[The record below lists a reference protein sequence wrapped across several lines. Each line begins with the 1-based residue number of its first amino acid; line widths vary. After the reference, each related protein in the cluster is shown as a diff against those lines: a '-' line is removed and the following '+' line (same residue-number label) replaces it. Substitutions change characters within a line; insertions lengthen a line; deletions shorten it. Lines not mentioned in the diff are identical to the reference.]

1 MDYWRDESWQEKMRV
16 GFDFGRMTAGAVG
29 EADGVS
35 QSELDGLKDK
45 TGKIHAELTEK
56 RRSGKLPF
64 FDLPYQDTEP
74 IKDLAEELAGDYGE
88 FVLLGIGGSAL
99 GPIALH
105 NALNHPHY
113 NLLSWK
119 ARGGRPRMFF
129 EDNVDPD
136 RFLATMGMVEL
147 KDTVFDVVTKSGGT
161 AETMACFMVARGAV
175 IDALGE
181 AAVREHFV
189 AVTDPDKGNL
199 RKIVNDEGLRALEV
213 PPGVGGRFSVFT
225 PVGLLP
231 AAVSGIDIDELLAG
245 AAYMDRRTSEGELTK
260 NPAYLAAAMQYI
272 ADTRKGKRI
281 AVMMPYSSSL
291 LSVADWFRQI
301 WAESIGKRLDLSGNV
316 VHTGQTPVKALGA
329 TDQHSQVQLYA
340 EGPNDKT
347 FTFIRV
353 ERFAQDG
360 PIPRMYPDIDAVSYL
375 GGASL
380 AGLMNA
386 EQEATETALIKAKR
400 PCARITVPEI
410 NAFTLGQL
418 LYMFEVMTAFSG
430 GLYGINPFDQPGVEE
445 GKQLTYAMM
454 GRKGYEDK
462 KKELEEASKGG
473 EGFAL

>member
-1 MDYWRDESWQEKMRV
+1 MSNWRDTGWQDSMRV
-16 GFDFGRMTAGAVG
+16 VFDFNHMMAGFVG
-29 EADGVS
+29 EDNGVTTAEVES
-35 QSELDGLKDK
+35 LKDRAA
-45 TGKIHAELTEK
+45 KIHADLTGK

-64 FDLPYQDTEP
+64 LDLPYQDTEP
-74 IKDLAEELAGDYGE
+74 IKDLAEELAGDFGE

-113 NLLSWK
+113 NILSWK

-136 RFLATMGMVEL
+136 RFAATMGMLDL

-161 AETMACFMVARGAV
+161 AETMAAFMTARGAV
-175 IDALGE
+175 IDALGGD
-181 AAVREHFV
+181 AVREHFV

-199 RKIVNDEGLRALEV
+199 RRIVNDEGLRALEV

-245 AAYMDRRTSEGELTK
+245 AAYMDRRTSEGELMK
-260 NPAYLAAAMQYI
+260 NPAYMSAAVQYI
-272 ADTRKGKRI
+272 LDTKKGKHVL
-281 AVMMPYSSSL
+281 VMMPYSNGL
-291 LSVADWFRQI
+291 LSAADWFRQI
-301 WAESIGKRLDLSGNV
+301 WAESIGKKTDLDGGV
-316 VHTGQTPVKALGA
+316 VHAGQTPVKALGA
-329 TDQHSQVQLYA
+329 TDQHSQVQLYM

-347 FTFIRV
+347 FMFLRV
-353 ERFAQDG
+353 EKFANEG
-360 PIPRMYPDIDAVSYL
+360 HIPAMYPDIEAVSYL
-375 GGASL
+375 GGASMTRL
-380 AGLMNA
+380 INA
-386 EQEATETALIKAKR
+386 EQSATQTALLKAGR
-400 PCARITVPEI
+400 PCMRITLPEI

-430 GLYGINPFDQPGVEE
+430 GLYNINPFDQPGVEE
-445 GKQLTYAMM
+445 GKLLTYAMM

-462 KKELEEASKGG
+462 KAELEGIQKGDD
-473 EGFAL
+473 ALVL